1 MSLSR
6 IHNPLLA
13 LLLIPS
19 LAHCY
24 HGADP
29 QFHLSAGLGEFE
41 DDTTDGDTGDTT
53 DAGDADDSAGNEG
66 TDDGTSAATTGEA
79 ADDDADAIDAYILGL
94 GHLGLPPE
102 QPPMLIECDPADD
115 ACLEDTAQC
124 IYTHYETTEH
134 FAEFVAFSPNSAV
147 LWPGSIVRGQ
157 DASHGLLTAI
167 TLPRAPLTFSLSLE
181 TLVASPVGHMAEP
194 SLSAFREARN
204 EILAAGVAGNTPAA
218 LSFELS
224 QMFSE
229 QQLSLAIDT
238 DLSWPGGSS
247 VSAMFN
253 FNKESTSN
261 KILVDFRQ
269 AYYTIDVDVPAA
281 PSDLFAPEVTL
292 DEVQK
297 FMAVDS
303 PPMYVQSMTLGRRAL
318 FSIET
323 QRDVKEVNAAF
334 EAAVKAVVD
343 GTLIVENEHKQVLE
357 SLTMKVF
364 VLGGA
369 NGVQAVTGFDGLM
382 AYILEGSNY
391 SAQSPGAPL
400 AYTLAYLDNTG
411 TKFAYTTDFAEA
423 ICTDEMR
430 VRVHGQELVVHGNG
444 EGTGKGEMKWK
455 AHIAGPLGECVLI
468 HQPDT
473 RDTSDGEHIP
483 INQSCDLVFPVDQP
497 GGFTVHLFAEEL
509 GGGLFDSD
517 KQSSNSFPFSY
528 DPVQRTWSP
537 NLPANSSL
545 SATNDNL
552 NVELKYT
559 VDLDG
564 Q

>member
-1 MSLSR
+1 MFIDR

-19 LAHCY
+19 LTHCY
-24 HGADP
+24 HGAEP
-29 QFHLSAGLGEFE
+29 ELGVDLDAF
-41 DDTTDGDTGDTT
+41 TTG
-53 DAGDADDSAGNEG
+53 G
-66 TDDGTSAATTGEA
+66 TDVGDDDASDDGPSIATTGDP

-102 QPPMLIECDPADD
+102 QPPIPIECDPNDEE
-115 ACLEDTAQC
+115 CLENDAQC
-124 IYTHYETTEH
+124 VYTYYETTEH

-181 TLVASPVGHMAEP
+181 TLVASPVAHMEEP

-204 EILAAGVAGNTPAA
+204 QVLAAGVAGSTPAA

-224 QMFSE
+224 QLFSE
-229 QQLSLAIDT
+229 EQLSLAIDT
-238 DLSWPGGSS
+238 DLSWPGGNS

-281 PSDLFAPEVTL
+281 PSDLFAPEVSL
-292 DEVQK
+292 DEVEK
-297 FMAVDS
+297 FMAVDN

-323 QRDVKEVNAAF
+323 QRDAKEVNSAF
-334 EAAVKAVVD
+334 EATVKAVVD
-343 GTLIVENEHKQVLE
+343 GTLAVDEKHKQVLE

-369 NGVQAVTGFDGLM
+369 NGVEAVTGFDGLM
-382 AYILEGSNY
+382 KYILEGSDY

-430 VRVHGQELVVHGNG
+430 VRVHGQELIVHGNG
-444 EGTGKGEMKWK
+444 EGSGKGEMKWK

-517 KQSSNSFPFSY
+517 KQSSNSFQFSF
-528 DPVQRTWSP
+528 DPVQHAWTP
-537 NLPANSSL
+537 ALPAESSL

-559 VDLDG
+559 VDIDG